1 MKRERIMWVQSRT
14 LHSDDFVLVDGK
26 QTEPGSS
33 LRQKEF
39 SKLNRA
45 ATQAL
50 HHKEP
55 WAGTLRDVYFMKG
68 LLAENDELGR
78 RKSFLY
84 LMKKEAGDKRQLKK
98 YIQEDLTQIGLS
110 LSAESEEELDRFIR
124 GKQLPFGKNIWAI
137 VIVATI
143 LIVFLLLLKD

>member
-33 LRQKEF
+33 LRQEEF
-39 SKLNRA
+39 SILNRA

-50 HHKEP
+50 HYKEP

>member
-1 MKRERIMWVQSRT
+1 MWVQSRT

-26 QTEPGSS
+26 QTELGSS
-33 LRQKEF
+33 LRHEEF

-50 HHKEP
+50 HYKEP

-84 LMKKEAGDKRQLKK
+84 LMKKEAGDKRQLKN
-98 YIQEDLTQIGLS
+98 YIQEDLSQIGFS
-110 LSAESEEELDRFIR
+110 LSTESEEKLDRFISE
-124 GKQLPFGKNIWAI
+124 KQLAFGKNTWAI
-137 VIVATI
+137 VIAAAILI
-143 LIVFLLLLKD
+143 LIVFLFLLKD

>member
-26 QTEPGSS
+26 QTEPISS
-33 LRQKEF
+33 LRHEEF

-50 HHKEP
+50 RHKRP
-55 WAGTLRDVYFMKG
+55 WVGTLQNVYFMKG

-78 RKSFLY
+78 RMCFLY
-84 LMKKEAGDKRQLKK
+84 LMKKEAGDKRQLKN
-98 YIQEDLTQIGLS
+98 YIQEDLAQIELS
-110 LSAESEEELDRFIR
+110 LSTGSEDELDRFIS
-124 GKQLPFGKNIWAI
+124 GKQLTFGKNVWIIIA
-137 VIVATI
+137 ATI
-143 LIVFLLLLKD
+143 LLGLFLLLK